1 MKNEEKLGKYLKQIN
16 ITKFAIYPLI
26 IIGTII
32 ISGIP
37 FGFDLNKILTYSFL
51 GSLLLKVLLQIMWSY
66 FGMEDGEEK
75 GKQNPTHIERADL
88 SHKSATMIKDK
99 GLLKA
104 FKEYNQN
111 DYLKKRQE
119 FIEDVLFANQ
129 IDKKWYEMDLS
140 VVIDLYKMEKK
151 GIYAKDENGNELPR
165 LDFNRKQL
173 RVLKALKKG
182 NFRFEKVSAETILSG
197 YEIKNSYNQINDN
210 VRAWAFKQLGF
221 RLLLTILSTA
231 IIAGFEFGES
241 KNIWGSI
248 LLAVVN
254 IALSISVYFI
264 AFKVGIQV
272 IEKTDAILELKDD
285 YIHCFI
291 EDYEN
296 GKFIPSLAL
305 YSEEVVE
312 SENIKE

>member
-1 MKNEEKLGKYLKQIN
+1 
-16 ITKFAIYPLI
+16 
-26 IIGTII
+26 
-32 ISGIP
+32 
-37 FGFDLNKILTYSFL
+37 
-51 GSLLLKVLLQIMWSY
+51 MWSY
-66 FGMEDGEEK
+66 FGMQDGEEK

-104 FKEYNQN
+104 FKEYNQD

-140 VVIDLYKMEKK
+140 VVINLYKMEKK

-182 NFRFEKVSAETILSG
+182 NFRFDKVSAETILSG
-197 YEIKNSYNQINDN
+197 YEIKNSYNQINEN
-210 VRAWAFKQLGF
+210 VRSWAFKQLGF

-241 KNIWGSI
+241 KNIWESI

-264 AFKVGIQV
+264 AFKVGVQV

>member
-1 MKNEEKLGKYLKQIN
+1 MKNDEKLTKYLKQIN
-16 ITKFAIYPLI
+16 VTKLAIYPLI

-51 GSLLLKVLLQIMWSY
+51 GTLLLKVLLQIMWSY
-66 FGMEDGEEK
+66 FGMSDGEQK
-75 GKQNPTHIERADL
+75 GKQNPKHIERADL
-88 SHKSATMIKDK
+88 NNKSATLIKDK

-104 FKEYNQN
+104 FKEYNQA

-129 IDKKWYEMDLS
+129 IDKKWFDMDLS
-140 VVIDLYKMEKK
+140 NVIEIYRMEKK
-151 GIYAKDENGNELPR
+151 GVYATDENGNELPR

-182 NFRFEKVSAETILSG
+182 NFKFDKVSAETILSG
-197 YEIKNSYNQINDN
+197 YEIKNSYHQINEN
-210 VRAWAFKQLGF
+210 VRSWAFKQLGF

-231 IIAGFEFGES
+231 IIAGFEFGET
-241 KNIWGSI
+241 KNIWEAMS
-248 LLAVVN
+248 LAVIN

-264 AFKVGIQV
+264 AFKVGVQV
-272 IEKTDAILELKDD
+272 IERTDAILELKDD

-296 GKFIPSLAL
+296 GKFVPSLAL

-312 SENIKE
+312 SEIIKE

>member
-1 MKNEEKLGKYLKQIN
+1 M
-16 ITKFAIYPLI
+16 F
-26 IIGTII
+26 
-32 ISGIP
+32 
-37 FGFDLNKILTYSFL
+37 
-51 GSLLLKVLLQIMWSY
+51 
-66 FGMEDGEEK
+66 
-75 GKQNPTHIERADL
+75 
-88 SHKSATMIKDK
+88 
-99 GLLKA
+99 
-104 FKEYNQN
+104 
-111 DYLKKRQE
+111 
-119 FIEDVLFANQ
+119 
-129 IDKKWYEMDLS
+129 
-140 VVIDLYKMEKK
+140 
-151 GIYAKDENGNELPR
+151 
-165 LDFNRKQL
+165 
-173 RVLKALKKG
+173 
-182 NFRFEKVSAETILSG
+182 
-197 YEIKNSYNQINDN
+197 KNSYNQINEN
-210 VRAWAFKQLGF
+210 VRSWAFKQLGF

-241 KNIWGSI
+241 KNIWASI

-296 GKFIPSLAL
+296 GKFVPSLAL